1 MYESFIYSNDRLGI
15 NLNAL
20 LDGNKNIWLIGKE
33 VAKILEYKNVT
44 KAIRDNVRE
53 NHKKIIRNEEISQC
67 SDIPVAVTSENV
79 RIKLNNRGAMIID
92 ERGFYRLVMKSKM
105 PKAEEFQ
112 DWVCAEVLPSIR
124 KNGYYIDNNNITQE
138 QLNKLQ
144 KEKDE
149 LQIKL
154 KEANELIDNELNA
167 DYFYAIR
174 EVREIFGLWE
184 DEFSTDRLKEASEKL
199 NHHTRQLKGEYH
211 GRLCWYNKYHYLVWF
226 EAYPY
231 LKDMCELSEK

>member
-1 MYESFIYSNDRLGI
+1 MYKSFIYSNDRLGI

-20 LDGNKNIWLIGKE
+20 LDEEGEIWFIGKE
-33 VAKILEYKNVT
+33 ITDFLEYKNSRKALKDHVDIEDKGVT
-44 KAIRDNVRE
+44 KRYTLGGKQE
-53 NHKKIIRNEEISQC
+53 MTIINES
-67 SDIPVAVTSENV
+67 
-79 RIKLNNRGAMIID
+79 
-92 ERGFYRLVMKSKM
+92 GFYSLILRSKT
-105 PKAEEFQ
+105 PKAKEFKR
-112 DWVCAEVLPSIR
+112 WVTKEVLPSIR

-138 QLNKLQ
+138 QLDKLQ

-149 LQIKL
+149 LEIKL

-167 DYFYAIR
+167 DYFYTIR

-184 DEFSTDRLKEASEKL
+184 DEFSTDRLKEVSEKL

-231 LKDMCELSEK
+231 LKEMCKLPEE

>member
-1 MYESFIYSNDRLGI
+1 MYKSFIYSNDRLGI

-20 LDGNKNIWLIGKE
+20 LDEEGEIWFIGKE
-33 VAKILEYKNVT
+33 ITDFLEYKNSRKALKDHVDIEDKEVT
-44 KAIRDNVRE
+44 KRYTLGGKQE
-53 NHKKIIRNEEISQC
+53 MTIINES
-67 SDIPVAVTSENV
+67 
-79 RIKLNNRGAMIID
+79 
-92 ERGFYRLVMKSKM
+92 GFYSLILRSKT
-105 PKAEEFQ
+105 PKAKEFKR
-112 DWVCAEVLPSIR
+112 WVTKEVLPSIR

-138 QLNKLQ
+138 QLDKLQ

-149 LQIKL
+149 LEIKL

-167 DYFYAIR
+167 DYFCTIR

-184 DEFSTDRLKEASEKL
+184 DEFSTDRLKEVSEKL

-231 LKDMCELSEK
+231 LKDMCELPEE

>member
-1 MYESFIYSNDRLGI
+1 MYKSFIYSNDRLGI

-20 LDGNKNIWLIGKE
+20 LDEEGEIWFIGKE
-33 VAKILEYKNVT
+33 ITDFLEYKNSRKALKDHVDIEDKGVT
-44 KAIRDNVRE
+44 KRYTLGGKQE
-53 NHKKIIRNEEISQC
+53 MTIINES
-67 SDIPVAVTSENV
+67 
-79 RIKLNNRGAMIID
+79 
-92 ERGFYRLVMKSKM
+92 GFYSLILRSKT
-105 PKAEEFQ
+105 PKAKEFKK
-112 DWVCAEVLPSIR
+112 WVTKEVLPSIR

-138 QLNKLQ
+138 QLDKLQ

-149 LQIKL
+149 LEIKL

-167 DYFYAIR
+167 DYFYTIR

-184 DEFSTDRLKEASEKL
+184 DEFSTDRLKEISEKL

-211 GRLCWYNKYHYLVWF
+211 GRLCWYNKYHYLVWL

-231 LKDMCELSEK
+231 LKDMCELPEE

>member
-1 MYESFIYSNDRLGI
+1 MYKSFIYSNDRLGI

-20 LDGNKNIWLIGKE
+20 LDEEGEIWFIGKE
-33 VAKILEYKNVT
+33 ITDFLEYKNSRKALKDHVDIEDKGVT
-44 KAIRDNVRE
+44 KRRTLGGKQE
-53 NHKKIIRNEEISQC
+53 MTIINES
-67 SDIPVAVTSENV
+67 
-79 RIKLNNRGAMIID
+79 
-92 ERGFYRLVMKSKM
+92 GFYSLILRSKT
-105 PKAEEFQ
+105 PKAKEFKR
-112 DWVCAEVLPSIR
+112 WVTKEVLPSIR

-138 QLNKLQ
+138 QLDKLQ

-149 LQIKL
+149 LEIKL

-167 DYFYAIR
+167 DYFYTIR

-184 DEFSTDRLKEASEKL
+184 DEFSTDRLKEVSEKL

-211 GRLCWYNKYHYLVWF
+211 GRLCWYNKYHYLVWL

-231 LKDMCELSEK
+231 LKDMCELPEE

>member
-1 MYESFIYSNDRLGI
+1 MYKSFIYSNDRLGI

-20 LDGNKNIWLIGKE
+20 LDEEGEIWFIGKE
-33 VAKILEYKNVT
+33 ITDFLEYKNSRKALKDHVDIEDKGVT
-44 KAIRDNVRE
+44 KRYTLGGKQE
-53 NHKKIIRNEEISQC
+53 MTIINES
-67 SDIPVAVTSENV
+67 
-79 RIKLNNRGAMIID
+79 
-92 ERGFYRLVMKSKM
+92 GFYSLILRSKT
-105 PKAEEFQ
+105 PKAKEFKR
-112 DWVCAEVLPSIR
+112 WVTKEVLPSIR

-138 QLNKLQ
+138 QLDKLQ

-149 LQIKL
+149 LEIKL

-167 DYFYAIR
+167 DYFYTIR

-184 DEFSTDRLKEASEKL
+184 DEFSTDRLKEVSEKL

-211 GRLCWYNKYHYLVWF
+211 GRLCWYNKYHYLVWL

-231 LKDMCELSEK
+231 LKDMCELPEE

>member
-1 MYESFIYSNDRLGI
+1 MYKSFDFTNDRLGI

-20 LDGNKNIWLIGKE
+20 LDEEGEIWFIGKE
-33 VAKILEYKNVT
+33 ITDFLEYKNSSKALKDHVDIEDKGVT
-44 KAIRDNVRE
+44 KRYTLGGKQE
-53 NHKKIIRNEEISQC
+53 MTIINES
-67 SDIPVAVTSENV
+67 
-79 RIKLNNRGAMIID
+79 
-92 ERGFYRLVMKSKM
+92 GFYSLILRSKT
-105 PKAEEFQ
+105 PKAKEFKR
-112 DWVCAEVLPSIR
+112 WVTKEVLPSIR

-138 QLNKLQ
+138 QLDKLQ

-149 LQIKL
+149 LEIKL

-167 DYFYAIR
+167 DYFYTIR

-184 DEFSTDRLKEASEKL
+184 DKFSTDRLKEVSEKL

-211 GRLCWYNKYHYLVWF
+211 GRLCWYNKCHYLVWF

-231 LKDMCELSEK
+231 LKEMCELPEE

>member
-1 MYESFIYSNDRLGI
+1 MYKSFIYSNDRLGI

-20 LDGNKNIWLIGKE
+20 LDEEGEIWFIGKE
-33 VAKILEYKNVT
+33 VAEILEYKEGKKALQKYVENEDKIVLRGEEFKEFCRGTSYTPTNKQRQLLVINEPGFYSLIMRSRTEIAFEFKRWVT
-44 KAIRDNVRE
+44 K
-53 NHKKIIRNEEISQC
+53 
-67 SDIPVAVTSENV
+67 
-79 RIKLNNRGAMIID
+79 
-92 ERGFYRLVMKSKM
+92 
-105 PKAEEFQ
+105 
-112 DWVCAEVLPSIR
+112 EVLPSIR

-149 LQIKL
+149 LEIKL

-167 DYFYAIR
+167 DYFYTIR

-184 DEFSTDRLKEASEKL
+184 DEFSTDRLKEVSEKL
-199 NHHTRQLKGEYH
+199 NHHTRQFKGEYH

-231 LKDMCELSEK
+231 LKDMCEIS

>member
-1 MYESFIYSNDRLGI
+1 MYKSFIYSNDRLGI

-20 LDGNKNIWLIGKE
+20 LDEEGEIWFIGKE
-33 VAKILEYKNVT
+33 ITDFLEYKNSRKALKDHVDIEDKGVT
-44 KAIRDNVRE
+44 KRYTLGGKQE
-53 NHKKIIRNEEISQC
+53 MTIINES
-67 SDIPVAVTSENV
+67 
-79 RIKLNNRGAMIID
+79 
-92 ERGFYRLVMKSKM
+92 GFYSLILRSKT
-105 PKAEEFQ
+105 PKAKEFKR
-112 DWVCAEVLPSIR
+112 WVTKEVLPSIR

-138 QLNKLQ
+138 QLDKLQ

-149 LQIKL
+149 LEIKL

-167 DYFYAIR
+167 DYFYTIR

-184 DEFSTDRLKEASEKL
+184 DEFSTDRLKEVSEKL

-231 LKDMCELSEK
+231 LKDMCELPEE

>member
-1 MYESFIYSNDRLGI
+1 MYESFIFTDDRLGI

-20 LDGNKNIWLIGKE
+20 LDEEGEIWFIGKE
-33 VAKILEYKNVT
+33 VAEILEYKNKDKTLRMHVDDED
-44 KAIRDNVRE
+44 K
-53 NHKKIIRNEEISQC
+53 
-67 SDIPVAVTSENV
+67 
-79 RIKLNNRGAMIID
+79 IKLNHNEIQAIFVPPILGDTNFNKIRELVLIN
-92 ERGFYRLVMKSKM
+92 ESGFYSLVLRSKL
-105 PKAEEFQ
+105 PKAKEFKR
-112 DWVCAEVLPSIR
+112 WVTKEVLPSIR
-124 KNGYYIDNNNITQE
+124 KNGYYIDNSNITQE

-149 LQIKL
+149 LEIKL

-167 DYFYAIR
+167 DYFYTIR

-184 DEFSTDRLKEASEKL
+184 DEFSTDRLKEVSEKL
-199 NHHTRQLKGEYH
+199 NHHTRQLKGKYR

-231 LKDMCELSEK
+231 LKEMCELPEE

>member
-1 MYESFIYSNDRLGI
+1 MYKSFIYSNDRLGI

-20 LDGNKNIWLIGKE
+20 LDEEEGIWFIGKE
-33 VAKILEYKNVT
+33 IAEILEYKNKD
-44 KAIRDNVRE
+44 KALRMHVDVE
-53 NHKKIIRNEEISQC
+53 DK
-67 SDIPVAVTSENV
+67 
-79 RIKLNNRGAMIID
+79 IKLNYD
-92 ERGFYRLVMKSKM
+92 EIQAVFAPPKMGDTKLNKIRELILINESGFYSLVLRSKLS
-105 PKAEEFQ
+105 KAKEFKR
-112 DWVCAEVLPSIR
+112 WVTKEVLPSIR
-124 KNGYYIDNNNITQE
+124 KNGYYIDNSNITQE
-138 QLNKLQ
+138 QLDKLQ

-149 LQIKL
+149 LEIKL
-154 KEANELIDNELNA
+154 KEANELIDNELNP
-167 DYFYAIR
+167 DYFYTIR

-231 LKDMCELSEK
+231 LKEMCELPEE

>member
-1 MYESFIYSNDRLGI
+1 MYKSFIYSNDRLGI

-20 LDGNKNIWLIGKE
+20 LDEEGEIWFIGKE
-33 VAKILEYKNVT
+33 ITDFLEYKNSRKALKDHVDIEDKGVT
-44 KAIRDNVRE
+44 KRYTLGGKQE
-53 NHKKIIRNEEISQC
+53 MTIINES
-67 SDIPVAVTSENV
+67 
-79 RIKLNNRGAMIID
+79 
-92 ERGFYRLVMKSKM
+92 GFYSLVLRSKT
-105 PKAEEFQ
+105 PKAKEFKR
-112 DWVCAEVLPSIR
+112 WVTKEVLPSIR

-138 QLNKLQ
+138 QLDKLQ

-149 LQIKL
+149 LEIKL

-167 DYFYAIR
+167 DYFYTIR

-184 DEFSTDRLKEASEKL
+184 DEFSTDRLKEVSEKL

-231 LKDMCELSEK
+231 LKDMCELPEE

>member
-15 NLNAL
+15 DLNAL
-20 LDGNKNIWLIGKE
+20 KDEEGKIWFLGKE
-33 VAKILEYKNVT
+33 VAELLGYTKTANAIKLHVKKECHKRKITNNDIKFRLP
-44 KAIRDNVRE
+44 KAR
-53 NHKKIIRNEEISQC
+53 SL
-67 SDIPVAVTSENV
+67 
-79 RIKLNNRGAMIID
+79 KLNNNGAIIID
-92 ERGFYRLVMKSKM
+92 EFGLYSLVMSSKM

-138 QLNKLQ
+138 QLDKLQ

-149 LQIKL
+149 LEIKL

-167 DYFYAIR
+167 DYFYTIR

-199 NHHTRQLKGEYH
+199 NHHIRQLKGEYY

-231 LKDMCELSEK
+231 LKEMCELSEE

>member
-1 MYESFIYSNDRLGI
+1 MYKSFIYSNDRLGI

-20 LDGNKNIWLIGKE
+20 LDEEGEIWFIGKE
-33 VAKILEYKNVT
+33 ITDFLEYKNSRKALKDHVDIEDKGVT
-44 KAIRDNVRE
+44 KRYTLGGKQE
-53 NHKKIIRNEEISQC
+53 MTIINES
-67 SDIPVAVTSENV
+67 
-79 RIKLNNRGAMIID
+79 
-92 ERGFYRLVMKSKM
+92 GFYSLVLRSKT
-105 PKAEEFQ
+105 PKAKEFKR
-112 DWVCAEVLPSIR
+112 WVTKEVLPSIR

-138 QLNKLQ
+138 QLDKLQ

-149 LQIKL
+149 LEIKL

-167 DYFYAIR
+167 DYFYTIR

-184 DEFSTDRLKEASEKL
+184 DEFSTDRLKEVSEKL

-211 GRLCWYNKYHYLVWF
+211 GRLCWYNKYHYLVWL

-231 LKDMCELSEK
+231 LKDMCELPEE

>member
-1 MYESFIYSNDRLGI
+1 MYKSFIYSNDRLGI

-20 LDGNKNIWLIGKE
+20 LDEEGEIWFIGKE
-33 VAKILEYKNVT
+33 VAEVLGIKDTRQALRNQVLEEDKLFLAGDDYKKFVGGIQHPPQNN
-44 KAIRDNVRE
+44 KVRNITLITE
-53 NHKKIIRNEEISQC
+53 SGLYDLVLSSKKKEAKDFRRC
-67 SDIPVAVTSENV
+67 V
-79 RIKLNNRGAMIID
+79 
-92 ERGFYRLVMKSKM
+92 
-105 PKAEEFQ
+105 AEEV
-112 DWVCAEVLPSIR
+112 WPSIR

-138 QLNKLQ
+138 QLDKLQ

-149 LQIKL
+149 LEIKL

-167 DYFYAIR
+167 DYFYTIR

-184 DEFSTDRLKEASEKL
+184 DEFSTDRLKEVSEKL
-199 NHHTRQLKGEYH
+199 NHHIRQLKGEYH

-231 LKDMCELSEK
+231 LKEMCELPEE

>member
-1 MYESFIYSNDRLGI
+1 MYKSFIYSNDRLGI

-20 LDGNKNIWLIGKE
+20 LDEEGGIWFIGKE
-33 VAKILEYKNVT
+33 ITDFLEYKNSRKALKDHVDIEDKGVT
-44 KAIRDNVRE
+44 KRYTLGGKQE
-53 NHKKIIRNEEISQC
+53 MTIINES
-67 SDIPVAVTSENV
+67 
-79 RIKLNNRGAMIID
+79 
-92 ERGFYRLVMKSKM
+92 GFYSLILRSKT
-105 PKAEEFQ
+105 PKAKEFKR
-112 DWVCAEVLPSIR
+112 WVTKEVLPSIR

-138 QLNKLQ
+138 QLDKLQ

-149 LQIKL
+149 LEIKL

-167 DYFYAIR
+167 DYFYTIR

-184 DEFSTDRLKEASEKL
+184 DEFSTDRLKEISEKL

-231 LKDMCELSEK
+231 LKDMCELPEE

>member
-1 MYESFIYSNDRLGI
+1 MYKSFIYSNDRLGI

-20 LDGNKNIWLIGKE
+20 LDEEGEIWFIGKE
-33 VAKILEYKNVT
+33 VAEVLGIKDTRQALRNQVLEEDKLFLAGEEYKKFVGGVEYPPQNNKVRNITLITESGLYDLVLSSKKKEAKDFRRWIT
-44 KAIRDNVRE
+44 K
-53 NHKKIIRNEEISQC
+53 
-67 SDIPVAVTSENV
+67 
-79 RIKLNNRGAMIID
+79 
-92 ERGFYRLVMKSKM
+92 
-105 PKAEEFQ
+105 
-112 DWVCAEVLPSIR
+112 EVLPSIR

-138 QLNKLQ
+138 QLDKLQ

-149 LQIKL
+149 LEIKL

-167 DYFYAIR
+167 DYFYTIR

-184 DEFSTDRLKEASEKL
+184 DEFSTDRLKEVSEKL

-231 LKDMCELSEK
+231 LKDMCELPEE

>member
-1 MYESFIYSNDRLGI
+1 MYKSFIYSNDRLGI

-20 LDGNKNIWLIGKE
+20 LDEEGEIWFIGKE
-33 VAKILEYKNVT
+33 ITDFLEYKNSRKALKDHVNIEDKGVT
-44 KAIRDNVRE
+44 KRYTLGGKQE
-53 NHKKIIRNEEISQC
+53 MTIINES
-67 SDIPVAVTSENV
+67 
-79 RIKLNNRGAMIID
+79 
-92 ERGFYRLVMKSKM
+92 GFYSLVLRSKT
-105 PKAEEFQ
+105 PKAKEFKR
-112 DWVCAEVLPSIR
+112 WVTKEVLPSIR

-138 QLNKLQ
+138 QLDKLQ

-149 LQIKL
+149 LEIKL

-167 DYFYAIR
+167 DYFYTIR

-184 DEFSTDRLKEASEKL
+184 DEFSTDRLKEVSEKL

-231 LKDMCELSEK
+231 LKDMCELPEE

>member
-1 MYESFIYSNDRLGI
+1 MYKSFIYSNDRLGI

-20 LDGNKNIWLIGKE
+20 LDEEGEIWFIGKE
-33 VAKILEYKNVT
+33 ITDFLEYKNSRKALKDHVDIEDKVVT
-44 KAIRDNVRE
+44 KRYTLGGKQE
-53 NHKKIIRNEEISQC
+53 MTIINES
-67 SDIPVAVTSENV
+67 
-79 RIKLNNRGAMIID
+79 
-92 ERGFYRLVMKSKM
+92 GFYSLILRSKT
-105 PKAEEFQ
+105 PKAKEFKR
-112 DWVCAEVLPSIR
+112 WVTKEVLPSIR

-138 QLNKLQ
+138 QLDKLQ

-149 LQIKL
+149 LEIKL

-167 DYFYAIR
+167 DYFYTIR

-184 DEFSTDRLKEASEKL
+184 DKFSTDRLKEVSEKL

-231 LKDMCELSEK
+231 LKEMCELPEE

>member
-1 MYESFIYSNDRLGI
+1 MYKSFIYSNDRLGI

-20 LDGNKNIWLIGKE
+20 LDEEGEIWFIGKE
-33 VAKILEYKNVT
+33 ITDFVEYKNSRKALKDHVDIEDKGVT
-44 KAIRDNVRE
+44 KRYTLGGKQE
-53 NHKKIIRNEEISQC
+53 MTIINES
-67 SDIPVAVTSENV
+67 
-79 RIKLNNRGAMIID
+79 
-92 ERGFYRLVMKSKM
+92 GFYSLILRSKT
-105 PKAEEFQ
+105 PKAKEFKR
-112 DWVCAEVLPSIR
+112 WVTKEVLPSIR

-138 QLNKLQ
+138 QLDKLQ

-149 LQIKL
+149 LEIKL

-167 DYFYAIR
+167 DYFYTIR

-184 DEFSTDRLKEASEKL
+184 DEFSTDRLKEVSEKL

-211 GRLCWYNKYHYLVWF
+211 GRLCWYNKYHYLVWL

-231 LKDMCELSEK
+231 LKDMCELPEE